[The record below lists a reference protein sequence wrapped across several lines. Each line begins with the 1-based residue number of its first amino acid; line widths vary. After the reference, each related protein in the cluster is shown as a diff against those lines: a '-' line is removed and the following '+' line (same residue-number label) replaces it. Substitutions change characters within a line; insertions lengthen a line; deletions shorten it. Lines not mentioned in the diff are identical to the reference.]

1 MVGVC
6 AFDAIFSHS
15 VDWILMLSLSCFA
28 LDFVS
33 DFPDHAAELT
43 GYGYFDFVVMHES
56 FAQTTRAQVEA
67 VLRCPGDLTDPT
79 R

>member
-43 GYGYFDFVVMHES
+43 GDGYLDLVVMHES
-56 FAQTTRAQVEA
+56 FAQIAESQVKP
-67 VLRCPGDLTDPT
+67 VLRRP
-79 R
+79 